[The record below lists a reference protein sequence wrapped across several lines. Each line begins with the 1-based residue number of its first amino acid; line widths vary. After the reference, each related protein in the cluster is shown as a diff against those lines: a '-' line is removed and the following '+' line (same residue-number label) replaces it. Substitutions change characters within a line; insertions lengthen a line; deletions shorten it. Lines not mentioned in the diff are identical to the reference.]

1 MVLLTDGNLVLY
13 DAYLSEE
20 FWSTQ
25 TVDSGTTFALMQIDG
40 NFILYTAR
48 DSPTWETRTFVSK
61 GGGEN
66 TQNLKKKLIELF
78 KGTVAVNIYFFYLH
92 IQ

>member
-1 MVLLTDGNLVLY
+1 MLLLTDGNLVLY

-25 TVDSGTTFALMQIDG
+25 TVDSETTFALMQIDG
-40 NFILYTAR
+40 NFVLYTAN
-48 DSPTWETRTFVSK
+48 DSPTWATSTFVSK

-66 TQNLKKKLIELF
+66 TQNLKKI
-78 KGTVAVNIYFFYLH
+78 N
-92 IQ
+92 